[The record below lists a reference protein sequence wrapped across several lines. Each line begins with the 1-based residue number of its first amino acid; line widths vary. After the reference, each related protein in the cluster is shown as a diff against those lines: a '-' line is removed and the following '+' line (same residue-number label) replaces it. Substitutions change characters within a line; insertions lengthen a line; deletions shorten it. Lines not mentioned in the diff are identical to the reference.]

1 MVIDTGRRFPQ
12 FQEFE
17 TIFVAEDLPEL
28 PLKGRPKDPEK
39 RDAIIRA
46 ARDLFLRDG
55 VTAVSMDGI
64 ARAAGVAKVTIYS
77 HFTDKEA
84 LLRAVI
90 QAETADYEHPPADL
104 SATDPREFRRRLAE
118 FGTALIGVLSRP
130 GVLALGRLLA
140 SEATR
145 HPELVAWFYE
155 TGPNETKNRLA
166 AFLAGSAEAGHVLVE
181 DPPAAADQL
190 LSMWASN
197 LGRQQL
203 GLTEPPSA
211 GEIEQ
216 HVNRCVDVFLRAYSR

>member
-1 MVIDTGRRFPQ
+1 
-12 FQEFE
+12 
-17 TIFVAEDLPEL
+17 VAEDPKDQ

-46 ARDLFLRDG
+46 ARELFLRDG
-55 VTAVSMDGI
+55 VAAVSMDGI
-64 ARAAGVAKVTIYS
+64 AKAASVAKVTIYS
-77 HFTDKEA
+77 HFADKEA

-90 QAETADYEHPPADL
+90 LAETADYEHPPVDQV
-104 SATDPREFRRRLAE
+104 ATDPQEFRRRLVE

-155 TGPNETKNRLA
+155 TGPNETKTRLA
-166 AFLAGSAEAGHVLVE
+166 GFLARSAAVGGVRFD
-181 DPPAAADQL
+181 DPTAAADQL
-190 LSMWASN
+190 LSMWGSN

-203 GLTEPPSA
+203 GLTQQPSA

-216 HVNRCVDVFLRAYSR
+216 HVSRCVEVFLRAYATG